1 MDDKK
6 NTSPDEYQF
15 PQDEYISSGDEQ
27 HHAFDVDPSLSP
39 EDEAKDPVASGR
51 KKNPMEFIRDNIH
64 LVKNKRVLI
73 GVGIVFLV
81 ILTIHFF
88 SGPKESA
95 IPSVA
100 TAPSTATTTP
110 VTAPIVTEPS
120 ANGSMLN
127 SLSSLQAH
135 SDRTVSDIRQLQ
147 SQMADM
153 QNVIQQS
160 QATNQQ
166 LQKAVDTLTTQLNTM
181 SATLN
186 QVLANQGK
194 SKGAP
199 KRIVYHLRAI
209 QPDRAWITSSNG
221 ETLTVTLGDT
231 IGKFGTVNL
240 IDPVHGVVST
250 TGGLKVEYGPNDF

>member
-6 NTSPDEYQF
+6 NNSPDEYQF
-15 PQDEYISSGDEQ
+15 PQDEYISPGDEQ

-39 EDEAKDPVASGR
+39 EGEAKDPVASDR
-51 KKNPMEFIRDNIH
+51 KKNPIEFIRDNIH
-64 LVKNKRVLI
+64 LIKNKRVLI
-73 GVGIVFLV
+73 GAGVLLLI

-100 TAPSTATTTP
+100 TATSTATTAP
-110 VTAPIVTEPS
+110 VTQASPVTEPS
-120 ANGSMLN
+120 NGSMLN
-127 SLSSLQAH
+127 SLSSLQEH
-135 SDRTVSDIRQLQ
+135 SDRTGSDIRQLQ

-166 LQKAVDTLTTQLNTM
+166 LQKTVDTLTAQLNTM

-186 QVLANQGK
+186 QVLANQSK
-194 SKGAP
+194 SKGGP

>member
-6 NTSPDEYQF
+6 NNSPDEYQF
-15 PQDEYISSGDEQ
+15 PQDEYISPSDE
-27 HHAFDVDPSLSP
+27 HHAMDVDASLSP
-39 EDEAKDPVASGR
+39 ENEQKDYTSSNH
-51 KKNPMEFIRDNIH
+51 KKSPIDLIRDNFH
-64 LVKNKRVLI
+64 LIKNKRVLI
-73 GVGIVFLV
+73 GVGVVIFA

-88 SGPKESA
+88 SGTKEPA
-95 IPSVA
+95 LPSVA
-100 TAPSTATTTP
+100 TATSSSSSNPVVQTSTA
-110 VTAPIVTEPS
+110 EPS
-120 ANGSMLN
+120 SNGSMLN
-127 SLSSLQAH
+127 SLSSLQEH
-135 SDRTVSDIRQLQ
+135 SNRTASDIRQLQ

-160 QATNQQ
+160 QTTNQQ
-166 LQKAVDTLTTQLNTM
+166 LQKAVDTLTNQLNTM

-186 QVLANQGK
+186 QVLANQDK
-194 SKGAP
+194 SKGGA

-250 TGGLKVEYGPNDF
+250 TSGLKIEYGPNDF